1 MAASLTI
8 NFRRTGSS
16 VPRDITLVIK
26 DYCTD
31 ALLPGAT
38 VVITGPNGYQWQGLS
53 SQTGEIYLSQL
64 KPGQYNVRTTRDG
77 YLPSDTDAL
86 ANDFFTV

>member
-8 NFRRTGSS
+8 NFRRTGGS

-31 ALLPGAT
+31 AILPGAT
-38 VVITGPNGYQWQGLS
+38 VSITGPNGYQWNGLS
-53 SQTGEIYLSQL
+53 NGAGEVYLMNLQ
-64 KPGQYNVRTTRDG
+64 PGQYNVRTTKDG

-86 ANDFFTV
+86 ANDWFTV